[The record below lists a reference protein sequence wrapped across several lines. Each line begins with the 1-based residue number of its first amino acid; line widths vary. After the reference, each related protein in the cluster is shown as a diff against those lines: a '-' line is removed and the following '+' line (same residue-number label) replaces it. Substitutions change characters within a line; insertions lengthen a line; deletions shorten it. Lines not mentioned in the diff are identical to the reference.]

1 MTWRDLKNDER
12 YEMRIAWGLGGPLG
26 ASPIVFVALP
36 DPHRSESLDKL
47 EWAREFIER
56 ERGKDATN
64 AARDEGEVHMI
75 PATIDRLDYSKP
87 PTEYLVHDLND
98 DGWWWRIDEP
108 EDGCTSSYETEAD
121 CRAAAWAHY
130 KAHNDPPGMSVVPR
144 TLRQGSVE
152 QQVWCFTP
160 AVDVAPEWS
169 WSVEEAQ
176 ARAAAWAWYD
186 RRLAVTEKLDRARSD
201 AEAHRGVEL
210 RSRPLPPHHWPRCLT
225 WPDVQ
230 VAEVDRWLV
239 DSAAEMPEVLRG

>member
-36 DPHRSESLDKL
+36 
-47 EWAREFIER
+47 
-56 ERGKDATN
+56 
-64 AARDEGEVHMI
+64 
-75 PATIDRLDYSKP
+75 
-87 PTEYLVHDLND
+87 
-98 DGWWWRIDEP
+98 
-108 EDGCTSSYETEAD
+108 
-121 CRAAAWAHY
+121 
-130 KAHNDPPGMSVVPR
+130 DPPGMSVVPR